1 MGGDR
6 EGGGE
11 GGDRCHLAVFSS
23 AQLAEGQCHISLTKA
38 AVQGA
43 LGKLGVQPAD
53 LPGLR
58 LYVAAAVIE
67 SPGECFARL

>member
-1 MGGDR
+1 M
-6 EGGGE
+6 
-11 GGDRCHLAVFSS
+11 GDRCHLAVLFS

-38 AVQGA
+38 EVQGA
-43 LGKLGVQPAD
+43 LEKLGVQPAD

-58 LYVAAAVIE
+58 LYVAASVIE